1 MKVYR
6 ETADASMY
14 YRETSAYDYRRID
27 SSAYPI
33 SFPLN
38 VKEFVS
44 PPQVEGI
51 EPQAGRDRNDLDAPS
66 TQQEDR

>member
-14 YRETSAYDYRRID
+14 YRETSAYDYHTFN

-33 SFPLN
+33 SFPVRPKKIVPL
-38 VKEFVS
+38 
-44 PPQVEGI
+44 PQDEGI
-51 EPQAGRDRNDLDAPS
+51 EPESGRDRDDLGAPS
-66 TQQEDR
+66 IQG